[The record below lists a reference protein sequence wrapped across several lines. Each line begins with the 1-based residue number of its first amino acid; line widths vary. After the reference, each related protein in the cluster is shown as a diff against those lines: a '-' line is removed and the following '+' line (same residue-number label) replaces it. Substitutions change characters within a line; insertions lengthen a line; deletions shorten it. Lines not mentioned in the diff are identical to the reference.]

1 MPRLTL
7 ACLLTVSS
15 VSSVLFGCAS
25 TPGSSQ
31 VVSQT
36 YCGKESRTGTN
47 LVSSV
52 CRTAEQRDK
61 DKADSEEFSRA
72 LLPNTPQNIGR

>member
-1 MPRLTL
+1 MLRLTL
-7 ACLLTVSS
+7 ACLFAVFS
-15 VSSVLFGCAS
+15 GCAS
-25 TPGSSQ
+25 PTGPSEA
-31 VVSQT
+31 VSQT